1 MTPIYSKIFHN
12 DDNLT
17 QSEKEHFHI
26 DPIKAI
32 NILVLVQEQLRIINE
47 RNDEAYHNWAMR
59 MKCNSFFQLLRLN
72 WINFQLI
79 EPTDRQPDILL
90 YYHILLLYGVM
101 AMICYVYPSRS
112 TV

>member
-17 QSEKEHFHI
+17 QSENKHFHI

-47 RNDEAYHNWAMR
+47 RNDEAYHN
-59 MKCNSFFQLLRLN
+59 
-72 WINFQLI
+72 
-79 EPTDRQPDILL
+79 
-90 YYHILLLYGVM
+90 
-101 AMICYVYPSRS
+101 
-112 TV
+112 